1 MADWFDHI
9 DDERRK
15 VIERQH
21 MFFVATAPDS
31 PDEGFPN
38 VSPKGRTLLKVL
50 SPNLVGYLD
59 YPGSGNE
66 TATHTA
72 QNGRI
77 TLMVCSFDP
86 TAGIVR
92 VYGRGRAADLDD
104 PQLASYKAAFMDDF
118 HPYVR
123 QAFFIDVEKVQT
135 SCGYA
140 VPRMQFIED
149 RLTLD
154 KYHENRTEPQLMVD
168 GVPQRGTLASKVRP
182 A

>member
-1 MADWFDHI
+1 
-9 DDERRK
+9 
-15 VIERQH
+15 
-21 MFFVATAPDS
+21 
-31 PDEGFPN
+31 
-38 VSPKGRTLLKVL
+38 
-50 SPNLVGYLD
+50 
-59 YPGSGNE
+59 
-66 TATHTA
+66 
-72 QNGRI
+72 
-77 TLMVCSFDP
+77 MVCSFDP